1 MRISRPAAFS
11 AIAAACA
18 ALLLLA
24 SLHVLSPEF
33 SPAWRMVSEYG
44 NGTYEWVLSLMFLS
58 WGLSSFALAYAI
70 RSQASTRLGNF
81 GLVFLVIAGV
91 GEVMGGVFDINHDPG
106 HSIAGALG
114 IIGLPI
120 AAVSTSVSLG
130 RTELW
135 SSARSALLWTANLT
149 WASVVLLALTFVVMI
164 ATFMHVQGGLPT
176 QVPQAIPPG
185 VVALVGWANRL
196 LVVSYCAWVIAVA
209 WQAIRLSCANLSRL
223 RPLGQV
229 GEHCAE
235 LL

>member
-11 AIAAACA
+11 AIAGACA
-18 ALLLLA
+18 ALLLLL

-33 SPAWRMVSEYG
+33 SPAWRMVREYG
-44 NGTYEWVLSLMFLS
+44 NGSYEWVLSLMFVS
-58 WGLSSFALAYAI
+58 WGLSSIALAFAI
-70 RSQASTRLGNF
+70 RSQASTRLGKF

-120 AAVSTSVSLG
+120 AAVSISVSLG

-135 SSARSALLWTANLT
+135 SPARSLLLWTANLT

-164 ATFMHVQGGLPT
+164 ATFMNAQGALPT

-185 VVALVGWANRL
+185 VVALVGWSNRL
-196 LVVSYCAWVIAVA
+196 LVISYCAWVIAVA
-209 WQAIRLSCANLSRL
+209 WQAIRLSGANLPPRSARTTL
-223 RPLGQV
+223 PSSPG
-229 GEHCAE
+229 
-235 LL
+235 

>member
-44 NGTYEWVLSLMFLS
+44 NGNYEWVLSLMFLS
-58 WGLSSFALAYAI
+58 WGLSSVALAYAI
-70 RSQASTRLGNF
+70 RSQATTRLGKF

-91 GEVMGGVFDINHDPG
+91 GDVMGGVFDINHDPG

-120 AAVSTSVSLG
+120 AAVSISVSLG
-130 RTELW
+130 RTEPW
-135 SSARSALLWTANLT
+135 SPVRSALLWTANLT
-149 WASVVLLALTFVVMI
+149 WVSVVLLALTFIVMI

-196 LVVSYCAWVIAVA
+196 LVVSYCGWVIAVA
-209 WQAIRLSCANLSRL
+209 WQAIRISQSERWRSGALD
-223 RPLGQV
+223 RPFGQ
-229 GEHCAE
+229 GWS
-235 LL
+235 

>member
-1 MRISRPAAFS
+1 
-11 AIAAACA
+11 
-18 ALLLLA
+18 LLA

-44 NGTYEWVLSLMFLS
+44 NGNYEWVLSLMFLC
-58 WGLSSFALAYAI
+58 WGLSSLALAYAV
-70 RSQASTRLGNF
+70 RSQASTRLGKF
-81 GLVFLVIAGV
+81 GLAFLVIAGA

-120 AAVSTSVSLG
+120 AAVSISVSFG

-135 SSARSALLWTANLT
+135 SSARSILLWTANLT
-149 WASVVLLALTFVVMI
+149 WASVVLLAVTFVVMI
-164 ATFMHVQGGLPT
+164 ATFMNAQGGLPT

-196 LVVSYCAWVIAVA
+196 LVVSYSTWVIAVA
-209 WQAIRLSCANLSRL
+209 WQAIRLSSANLPSQSASGATVSL
-223 RPLGQV
+223 
-229 GEHCAE
+229 
-235 LL
+235 